1 MFPSTY
7 RGLAA
12 LAAMAVIAGCTST
25 TQDGATPEPQ
35 QQAATAAVVQG
46 TCPPVSLREGTAF
59 YRDYGNGGTEGSPED
74 VRYQA
79 SIAATT
85 RQCLLSGSE
94 IGMTVTVAGRVA
106 AGPAGGPGPVQL
118 PIRVAVLR
126 NGEVLYS
133 EMQMYTVELPSNAPT
148 TQFVYTD
155 ANVRIPADA
164 VNSVR
169 VYAGFDE
176 GPYDTP

>member
-7 RGLAA
+7 RNLAA
-12 LAAMAVIAGCTST
+12 LAALTVIAGCTST
-25 TQDGATPEPQ
+25 TQNAATPEPQ
-35 QQAATAAVVQG
+35 QQAAVVQG
-46 TCPPVSLREGTAF
+46 ACPPVSLREGTAF
-59 YRDYGNGGTEGSPED
+59 FRDYGNGSTEGSAED
-74 VRYQA
+74 VRHQA
-79 SIAATT
+79 SISATT
-85 RQCLLSGSE
+85 RQCVLSGSE

-106 AGPAGGPGPVQL
+106 AGPAGGAGPVQL

-169 VYAGFDE
+169 IYAGFDE